1 VFTGIIEATAPIIS
15 KKNNQLVIARPE
27 FFEDMPLGS
36 SIAVSGVCLSV
47 TAFDKKSMTFDVVQE
62 TWDKSKLGSLSEG
75 DTINLERACL
85 ADSRLDGH
93 VVQGHCEGVGSVK
106 RKTENGKLTIRVP
119 KELIK
124 FFVQKGSIALDGVSL
139 TIAAI
144 TETQITVA
152 LVPLTIENTTLGFC
166 KEGDAINIETDIVGR
181 YLYAFTHEEAAL
193 QR

>member
-1 VFTGIIEATAPIIS
+1 
-15 KKNNQLVIARPE
+15 
-27 FFEDMPLGS
+27 M
-36 SIAVSGVCLSV
+36 
-47 TAFDKKSMTFDVVQE
+47 
-62 TWDKSKLGSLSEG
+62 
-75 DTINLERACL
+75 
-85 ADSRLDGH
+85 
-93 VVQGHCEGVGSVK
+93 
-106 RKTENGKLTIRVP
+106 P